1 MRILTR
7 SVNGRIVARYS
18 FYELAGRRTEA
29 DGSVRRCFHASDD
42 SGRALFIWQSRDELD
57 ADITHAQ
64 LLLGDETY
72 VEWRAAQVSAGVTNR
87 AGSDTSAHSQQASRG
102 QDASHSRHKGVRTLE
117 RSDDE
122 GLLVRAQ
129 LLLSDSNLPVSVVDV
144 LLARLRAAP

>member
-18 FYELAGRRTEA
+18 FYELASRRTEA
-29 DGSVRRCFHASDD
+29 DGSLRRCFHASDD
-42 SGRALFIWQSRDELD
+42 SGCALFIWQSNDELD

-87 AGSDTSAHSQQASRG
+87 AGSNASAHSQQASRE
-102 QDASHSRHKGVRTLE
+102 QDDSHSRHKGVRTLE

-144 LLARLRAAP
+144 LLARLRVAP